1 MLKFKWSLCLLLTT
15 AAYCSSQGQPFRP
28 AEISKWK
35 VQAKRVTITRDTWGI
50 AHVKGKSDADAIFG
64 MMFAQCEDDF
74 ARVERNYVNAL
85 GRLAETEGENFI
97 FQDLRIRLFQDSTR
111 AISLYQQ
118 APTWMK
124 AVCQGFADGINY
136 YLYTHPMVKPKLITR
151 FQPWM
156 PLLFSEGSIGGD
168 IEGVPLNDIREF
180 YGKEKA
186 IETVE
191 SFEDGFGPEPKGS
204 NGIAISPAISQSGH
218 AMLLINP
225 HTSFYFR
232 SEIGVT
238 SDEGLNVYGAV
249 TWGQFFI
256 YQGFNEHCGWMHTTS
271 QADVVDYYLEKI
283 SRKKKELY
291 YQYGSETRPVVSKD
305 IVIRFKTAQGINS
318 RTFKTYYS
326 GHGPIVGRRGK
337 EWLAVRLM
345 IEPVKALTQ
354 SYQRTRS
361 VTFNDFKTI
370 MDLRA
375 NSSNNTVYADDQGN
389 IAYWHGDYIPKRDT
403 TFDWSKPVDGSNPA
417 TDWKELH
424 PVSEIVHVFNP
435 AKRWIQNCNST
446 PFTVSGPGSLD
457 RKKYPRYMAPDQ
469 ENMRGLHAVRV
480 LEPMAD
486 ATLDKL
492 IAASQDTYLPAFPI
506 IIPSLIIAFDELS
519 SVDSIRTTL
528 AEPVGTLRT
537 WDYRYHEK
545 SVATTV
551 AIYWAQRMI
560 TEMRSK
566 MPSGLD
572 QEQIMNY
579 LAKQTTSLEK
589 MKALSAARAEL
600 MRDYGKWDLGWGE
613 INRFQRLSGQIE
625 SVFDDQKESIPVA
638 YTSSYWGSLAAYG
651 SRKYAGTKK
660 LYGYVGN
667 SFVAVVEFGKR
678 VQARSVVTGGA
689 SSEPG
694 SKHFNDQSKMYA
706 TGQFKDVWFYPEDY
720 RAHAEATYSPGLR

>member
-1 MLKFKWSLCLLLTT
+1 MVKSGIFLVLLTLCI
-15 AAYCSSQGQPFRP
+15 AFPSLGQPFRP
-28 AEISKWK
+28 AEIGKWK
-35 VQAKRVTITRDTWGI
+35 VQAKRVIITRDTWGI

-74 ARVERNYVNAL
+74 ARVERNYINAL
-85 GRLAETEGENFI
+85 GRMAEAEGESFLYN
-97 FQDLRIRLFQDSTR
+97 DLRMRLFQDSSS
-111 AISLYQQ
+111 AIALY
-118 APTWMK
+118 PTIPVWMK
-124 AVCQGFADGINY
+124 AVCQAFSDGINY
-136 YLYTHPMVKPKLITR
+136 YLYTHPMVKPKLIKR

-186 IETVE
+186 VETVE
-191 SFEDGFGPEPKGS
+191 SFEDGNGPEPKGS
-204 NGIAISPAISQSGH
+204 NGIAIAPALSQSGN

-283 SRKKKELY
+283 IRKKKELF
-291 YQYGSETRPVVSKD
+291 YQYGTESRAVSSKD
-305 IVIRFKTAQGINS
+305 IVIRYKSAQGLGS
-318 RTFKTYYS
+318 RTFKTYYTS
-326 GHGPIVGRRGK
+326 HGPIVSQKGK
-337 EWLAVRLM
+337 QWVSVRLM
-345 IEPVKALTQ
+345 IEPVKALMQ
-354 SYQRTRS
+354 SYQRTRA
-361 VTFNDFKTI
+361 VTFNDFKTV

-389 IAYWHGDYIPKRDT
+389 IAYWHGDYVPKRDT

-424 PVSEIVHVFNP
+424 EVNDIVHMFNP
-435 AKRWIQNCNST
+435 AKGWIQNCNST

-469 ENMRGLHAVRV
+469 ENMRGLHAVKV
-480 LEPMAD
+480 LEPIKE

-492 IAASQDTYLPAFPI
+492 IATSQDTYLPAFPM
-506 IIPSLIIAFDELS
+506 IIPSLISAFDEYQS
-519 SVDSIRTTL
+519 TDSIKSKL
-528 AEPVGTLRT
+528 GEPVSVLRN
-537 WDYRYHEK
+537 WDFRYHTG
-545 SVATTV
+545 SVATTLG
-551 AIYWAQRMI
+551 IFWAQQMLTSVRTRI
-560 TEMRSK
+560 
-566 MPSGLD
+566 PAGLD
-572 QEQIMNY
+572 QAQTMQY
-579 LAKQTTSLEK
+579 LATQTTAMEK
-589 MKALSAARAEL
+589 LKSLSAAIAEL
-600 MRDYGKWDLGWGE
+600 TRDYGKWNLGWGE

-625 SVFDDQKESIPVA
+625 SVFDDQKQSIPVA

-651 SRKYAGTKK
+651 SRKYPGTKK
-660 LYGYVGN
+660 LYGGVGN

-678 VQARSVVTGGA
+678 VKARSVVTGG
-689 SSEPG
+689 SSSDPQ
-694 SKHFNDQSKMYA
+694 SSHFNDQSLLYT
-706 TGQFKDVWFYPEDY
+706 TGQFKEVWFYPEDY
-720 RAHAEATYSPGLR
+720 KAHAEATYSPGLR